1 MEYWVT
7 VQGQKL
13 AAHAGQRLHSVLTQ
27 AGFLAFCSPEVSVY
41 LKNLAVDNWDF
52 IIYNTIIRGDYSEFL
67 KRKCDAYGK

>member
-27 AGFLAFCSPEVSVY
+27 AGFLGILFA
-41 LKNLAVDNWDF
+41 
-52 IIYNTIIRGDYSEFL
+52 
-67 KRKCDAYGK
+67 